1 MKSFF
6 NARRTRCTAAV
17 MLFVWLMSLGI
28 GVANACLVQQGH
40 GSRDY
45 FSQGHS
51 GTDLTALADHQ
62 AAPDHVAA
70 KSVHS
75 EESTSSPGKIT
86 CLHFCVAE
94 QSILITDHLD
104 GLVHLHLD
112 LVPILFLTGLPVPAT
127 DQTSTQEAFASVSW
141 SEPPVSIRYLRLTI

>member
-6 NARRTRCTAAV
+6 SARRTRCTAAV

-28 GVANACLVQQGH
+28 GVANACLVQQNH

-45 FSQGHS
+45 FGQGRS
-51 GTDLTALADHQ
+51 GTGLTALAERQ
-62 AAPDHVAA
+62 TVPDHVAT

-75 EESTSSPGKIT
+75 DESMSSPGKIT
-86 CLHFCVAE
+86 CLNFCVAE
-94 QSILITDHLD
+94 QRTLITDHVD
-104 GLVHLHLD
+104 GLVHLD

-127 DQTSTQEAFASVSW
+127 DQTSTPEAFASVSW

>member
-1 MKSFF
+1 
-6 NARRTRCTAAV
+6 

-28 GVANACLVQQGH
+28 GVANACLVQQDH

-45 FSQGHS
+45 LSQGHLE
-51 GTDLTALADHQ
+51 TDPTALVERQTALDHF
-62 AAPDHVAA
+62 AM

-75 EESTSSPGKIT
+75 EENTFSPEKIT

-104 GLVHLHLD
+104 GIAHLD
-112 LVPILFLTGLPVPAT
+112 LVPILFLTGLLVPTT
-127 DQTSTQEAFASVSW
+127 DQTSTPEAFASPSW
-141 SEPPVSIRYLRLTI
+141 SESPISIRYLRLTI